1 MSTQA
6 LHQLAEALAR
16 IEHKVDVLF
25 TFLRRQNPQLMIPAV
40 GDLNHTCPVCQQPV
54 TYVVDPVV
62 QILIRKCGC
71 RTGLQ
76 APINLE
82 AFAPPIGGNAYGRQ
96 DDDSGGSGGYR
107 GLPGSRG
114 R

>member
-1 MSTQA
+1 MSAA

-16 IEHKVDVLF
+16 VEHKQDLIL
-25 TFLRRQNPQLMIPAV
+25 TALRKQNPMLMIPAV
-40 GDLNHTCPVCQQPV
+40 GDFNHTCPVCQQQV
-54 TYVVDPVV
+54 KYVVDPVV

-71 RTGLQ
+71 KTGLQ

-82 AFAPPIGGNAYGRQ
+82 AFAPPTGGNSNGRTQ
-96 DDDSGGSGGYR
+96 DDDPDAGGGHR
-107 GLPGSRG
+107 GFSSSRS